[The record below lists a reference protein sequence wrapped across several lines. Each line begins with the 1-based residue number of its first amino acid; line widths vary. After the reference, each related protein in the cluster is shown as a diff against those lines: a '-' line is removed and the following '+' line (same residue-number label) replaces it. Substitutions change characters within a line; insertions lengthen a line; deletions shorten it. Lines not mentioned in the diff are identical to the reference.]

1 MAIQK
6 LFYSSDLKRMQSRA
20 YLLMQQSD
28 RPFQCRM
35 LYTYYTFPCMR
46 QSNHMNGSQNLNT
59 HISVLRSDF
68 ALLYTQL
75 KLETTTNESV
85 IKTLAELHNPWQ
97 Q

>member
-1 MAIQK
+1 
-6 LFYSSDLKRMQSRA
+6 
-20 YLLMQQSD
+20 
-28 RPFQCRM
+28 
-35 LYTYYTFPCMR
+35 MR
-46 QSNHMNGSQNLNT
+46 QSNYMNGSQNLNT

-85 IKTLAELHNPWQ
+85 IKTLAERHNPWQ